1 MKQKA
6 FDCVEM
12 KRQAQARLMAAYEAR
27 RSEFTSYAQFIRET
41 AATDPKIQAFRERIA
56 EAQRDPTSDAVASDA
71 RAPLTR

>member
-27 RSEFTSYAQFIRET
+27 KSEFSSYAEFIRET
-41 AATDPKIQAFRERIA
+41 AATDPKIQAFRERVVL
-56 EAQRDPTSDAVASDA
+56 AQRDAASDTVSPDV
-71 RAPLTR
+71 RVPR

>member
-27 RSEFTSYAQFIRET
+27 KSEFTSYAEFIRET
-41 AATDPKIQAFRERIA
+41 AAADPKIRAFRERIA
-56 EAQRDPTSDAVASDA
+56 EAQRDPKSDA

>member
-27 RSEFTSYAQFIRET
+27 RSEFSSYAELIRET
-41 AATDPKIQAFRERIA
+41 AATDPKIRAFRDRIA

-71 RAPLTR
+71 RVRR